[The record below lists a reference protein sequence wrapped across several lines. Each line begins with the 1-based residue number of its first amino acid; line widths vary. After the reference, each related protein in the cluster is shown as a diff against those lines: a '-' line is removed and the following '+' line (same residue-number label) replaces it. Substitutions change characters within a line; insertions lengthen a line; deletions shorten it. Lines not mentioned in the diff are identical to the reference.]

1 MDPMLIMIILFL
13 VVAVLFF
20 LVLNFR
26 SNGENQKV
34 TGLSPVSRQHLEI
47 YQGQDL
53 PVWLMDKTKN
63 KISNYLENGMV
74 IQVEAMLRPGLDYV
88 VVVRSLLELGTNQS
102 FEILQK

>member
-26 SNGENQKV
+26 SNGGNQKV
-34 TGLSPVSRQHLEI
+34 AGLSPVSRQHLEI

-63 KISNYLENGMV
+63 KISARVGDG
-74 IQVEAMLRPGLDYV
+74 IALDNFCN
-88 VVVRSLLELGTNQS
+88 RIFQRAPKAHISIRNN
-102 FEILQK
+102 

>member
-34 TGLSPVSRQHLEI
+34 TGLDS
-47 YQGQDL
+47 
-53 PVWLMDKTKN
+53 
-63 KISNYLENGMV
+63 
-74 IQVEAMLRPGLDYV
+74 
-88 VVVRSLLELGTNQS
+88 
-102 FEILQK
+102 